1 MDLYI
6 HIVFNRATISYFR
19 VCLNTRIFS
28 GGEYRSRVDIPY
40 LVLCA
45 RVDWSDLKQG
55 NVERKALRKTRER
68 RKEGKEEKKR
78 EKKGKKRRDTKER
91 RKDIQVRRGC
101 SLQVL

>member
-68 RKEGKEEKKR
+68 RKEGKEEKKKRKKR
-78 EKKGKKRRDTKER
+78 EKKGRGGGKSEKR
-91 RKDIQVRRGC
+91 
-101 SLQVL
+101 

>member
-68 RKEGKEEKKR
+68 RKEGKEEKKKR
-78 EKKGKKRRDTKER
+78 EKKGKKRER
-91 RKDIQVRRGC
+91 RRKK
-101 SLQVL
+101 

>member
-78 EKKGKKRRDTKER
+78 GKKKEKKGRGGGKSEKR
-91 RKDIQVRRGC
+91 
-101 SLQVL
+101 

>member
-68 RKEGKEEKKR
+68 RKEGKEEKKKEKKK
-78 EKKGKKRRDTKER
+78 EKKGRGGGKSEKR
-91 RKDIQVRRGC
+91 
-101 SLQVL
+101 